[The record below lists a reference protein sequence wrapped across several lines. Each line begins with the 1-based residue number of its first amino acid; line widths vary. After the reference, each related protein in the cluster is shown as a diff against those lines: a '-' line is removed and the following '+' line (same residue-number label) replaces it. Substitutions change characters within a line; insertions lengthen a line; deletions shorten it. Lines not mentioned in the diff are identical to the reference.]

1 MVEHKITLHEV
12 LQIVDSTKVKARTD
26 LADIYL
32 KESGRLVTDADRSL
46 ELSIKEKDTKRKGE
60 FSFEERKSSIIS
72 ILLSVFGLEAYINK
86 IGHDELEDIWEV
98 TERNSLPSKLLTYP
112 LIITGKTL
120 DKNKAPFSN
129 FKEIKKWRDELV
141 HYKMYESKDLIEHP
155 SGIKVPAIYKIA
167 NAKNAKLAFDTVTE
181 IIREI
186 EKMLG
191 RK

>member
-1 MVEHKITLHEV
+1 MHDV

-32 KESGRLVTDADRSL
+32 KESGRLVTDADRAL
-46 ELSIKEKDTKRKGE
+46 ELSIKEKDAKRKGE

-86 IGHDELEDIWEV
+86 IGHDKLEDIWEV

-141 HYKMYESKDLIEHP
+141 HYKMYESKDLVEHP

-167 NAKNAKLAFDTVTE
+167 NAQNAKLAFDTVTE
-181 IIREI
+181 IIGEI
-186 EKMLG
+186 EKMLDG
-191 RK
+191 K